1 MNKIIVSG
9 TILLAAL
16 TLQSAS
22 AQSALDVLRLSNQT
36 LIGTGRAAG
45 TNTTMGGIGG
55 DFTSLSSNPAGIAQY
70 RLSEIMISP
79 TVVSTGTT
87 SQLLG
92 GSEGPESKDSKT
104 KFRLPNLGLVIASQK
119 NPNLS
124 YAFGFGINGYTD
136 NSQNAVFSGKS
147 AGSITERFAAIA
159 DEVDYGQSP
168 YEADLADDAGVFWTS
183 MGEYVRDPDGTLV
196 YDYKDYRESR
206 TELDKYQTITAKGR
220 YNDVTFSGGVNLSN
234 KLLVGVSVGIPSFRY
249 NERKLYQERDDAD
262 IVPFFDQLQ
271 FREYKVASGV
281 GINGKLGLIFKPVNS
296 LLIGA
301 AIHSPSFIAITD
313 NFSTDFLY
321 EYTDNGKY
329 SNYVESPEG
338 TIDYTVTTPMKLM
351 GSIGGIIGK
360 YGFINA
366 EVEYQDFSKGRMRID
381 SDNLFDKQVEDQ
393 INGEVKANYTSAIK
407 VNFGAEVAAIQNF
420 RIRAGIGF
428 AQSPYVDQRDFHP
441 NFGFGVGY
449 KTDYFFMDLAYRQ
462 WRSENG
468 YQPYYISEASQTL
481 VNQQIVQN
489 AFVLT
494 LGFKLY

>member
-1 MNKIIVSG
+1 MNKIIVFG

-70 RLSEIMISP
+70 RLSEIMLSP

-87 SQLLG
+87 SQLLN
-92 GSEGPESKDSKT
+92 GSEGPEVKDSKT
-104 KFRLPNLGLVIASQK
+104 KFRLPNLGLVIAGQK
-119 NPNLS
+119 NSNLS

-136 NSQNAVFSGKS
+136 NSQNAVFRGKS
-147 AGSITERFAAIA
+147 KGSIVERFAALGNGL
-159 DEVDYGQSP
+159 DLNQLDN
-168 YEADLADDAGVFWTS
+168 YEAGLAWDTEALI
-183 MGEYVRDPDGTLV
+183 EQRPDGS
-196 YDYKDYRESR
+196 YAYDYEDYKDQ
-206 TELDKYQTITAKGR
+206 ELNKYQTITAKGR
-220 YNDVTFSGGVNLSN
+220 YNDVAFSGGVNLSN
-234 KLLVGVSVGIPSFRY
+234 KFLIGVSVGIPSFRY
-249 NERKLYQERDDAD
+249 NERKIYQERDDAHLVD
-262 IVPFFDQLQ
+262 YFDQLR
-271 FREYKVASGV
+271 FREYKIASGV
-281 GINGKLGLIFKPVNS
+281 GVNGKLGIIFKPVNN

-301 AIHSPSFIAITD
+301 AIHSPSFISITD
-313 NFSTDFLY
+313 NFSTDLLY
-321 EYTDNGKY
+321 EFTYDGQQSSKFA
-329 SNYVESPEG
+329 ESPEG
-338 TIDYTVTTPMKLM
+338 TINYTVTTPMKLM
-351 GSIGGIIGK
+351 GSIGGIVGK

-366 EVEYQDFSKGRMRID
+366 EVEYQDFSKGRMRIS
-381 SDNLFDKQVEDQ
+381 SDDLFDKQVEDQ

-420 RIRAGIGF
+420 RIRAGVGF

-468 YQPYYISEASQTL
+468 YQPYYISQASQTL
-481 VNQQIVQN
+481 VDQHIVQN